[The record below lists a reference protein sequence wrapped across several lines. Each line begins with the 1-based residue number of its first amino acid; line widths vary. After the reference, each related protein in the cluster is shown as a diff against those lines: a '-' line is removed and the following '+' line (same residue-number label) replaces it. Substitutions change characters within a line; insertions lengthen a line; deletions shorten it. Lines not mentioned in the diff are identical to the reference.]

1 MRSTRI
7 CNDTLGEG
15 TSCRAQPRHDVPSP
29 NSSLLISRSTLL
41 PPEILAQLAP
51 TAADPRPVLLT
62 VAGPTAV
69 GKTALCVQ
77 LAQQFGTQIVSADS
91 RQFFRELSIG
101 TAKPTA
107 AEMQG
112 VPHHFIDSHSIREN
126 YSAGRFA
133 TDCLVRLAELFRH
146 HPLVIFTGGSGL
158 YVQAVTDG
166 LDELPTVPPGVRAQL
181 HAELAAHG
189 LPCLVAELAETDPV
203 AHARIDRQNPQR
215 VVRALEITRATG
227 QPFSSFHTTGAPA
240 ENPLFRNVK
249 VALTRNRE
257 QLYQRINLRVEHML
271 AAGLLAEAK
280 GLLPYRH
287 HHALQTVGYQ
297 EIFGFL
303 DGAYDWPETVRLLQ
317 RNTRRYAKRQLTWL
331 RRDPGYAWVEL

>member
-1 MRSTRI
+1 M
-7 CNDTLGEG
+7 LYYY
-15 TSCRAQPRHDVPSP
+15 AQFKPQNHPLLSP
-29 NSSLLISRSTLL
+29 H
-41 PPEILAQLAP
+41 ILAQLAP

-62 VAGPTAV
+62 IAGPTAV

-77 LAQQFGTQIVSADS
+77 LAQQFGTEIVSADS

-112 VPHHFIDSHSIREN
+112 VPHHFIDSHSISED

-133 TDCLVRLAELFRH
+133 TNCRAVLTGLFQQF
-146 HPLVIFTGGSGL
+146 PLVILTGGSGL

-166 LDELPTVPPGVRAQL
+166 LDGLPSVPPETRAQL
-181 HAELAAHG
+181 QAELAAHG
-189 LPCLVAELAETDPV
+189 LAHLVAELAATDPV
-203 AHARIDRQNPQR
+203 AHARIDQQNPQR

-227 QPFSSFHTTGAPA
+227 RPFSSFHTQSPAA

-249 VALTRNRE
+249 VALTRERDE
-257 QLYQRINLRVEHML
+257 LYQRINLRVEHML
-271 AAGLLAEAK
+271 AAGLLNEAR

-303 DGAYDWPETVRLLQ
+303 DGDYDWAEATRLLQ

-331 RRDPGYAWVEL
+331 RRDAAYHWVDLSEG

>member
-1 MRSTRI
+1 M
-7 CNDTLGEG
+7 
-15 TSCRAQPRHDVPSP
+15 
-29 NSSLLISRSTLL
+29 L
-41 PPEILAQLAP
+41 PPSLLAQLAT

-62 VAGPTAV
+62 IAGPTAV

-77 LAQQFGTQIVSADS
+77 LAQQFGTEIVSADS

-107 AEMQG
+107 AEMQN
-112 VPHHFIDSHSIREN
+112 VPHHFIDSHSISQD

-133 TDCLVRLAELFRH
+133 TDCLGVLTNLFQKF
-146 HPLVIFTGGSGL
+146 PLVILTGGSGL

-166 LDELPTVPPGVRAQL
+166 LDELPSVPPETRAQL

-189 LPCLVAELAETDPV
+189 LAPLVAELAETDPV
-203 AHARIDRQNPQR
+203 AHARIDQQNPQR

-227 QPFSSFHTTGAPA
+227 RPFSSFHTQSLAA

-249 VALTRNRE
+249 VALTRERDE
-257 QLYQRINLRVEHML
+257 LYQRINLRVEHML
-271 AAGLLAEAK
+271 TAGLLDEARA
-280 GLLPYRH
+280 LLPYRH

-297 EIFGFL
+297 EIFGFV
-303 DGAYDWPETVRLLQ
+303 DGEYDWAEAVRLLQ

-331 RRDPGYAWVEL
+331 RRDAAYQWVDLSEG

>member
-1 MRSTRI
+1 MT
-7 CNDTLGEG
+7 
-15 TSCRAQPRHDVPSP
+15 AKPRFQQTFSVP
-29 NSSLLISRSTLL
+29 LL
-41 PPEILAQLAP
+41 PPDILAQLVP

-62 VAGPTAV
+62 IAGPTAV

-77 LAQQFGTQIVSADS
+77 LAQHFHTEIVSADS

-101 TAKPTA
+101 TAKPTP

-112 VPHHFIDSHSIREN
+112 VPHHFIDSHSISED

-133 TDCLVRLAELFRH
+133 TDCLAVLGALFQKY
-146 HPLVIFTGGSGL
+146 PLVIFTGGSGL

-166 LDELPTVPPGVRAQL
+166 LDELPSVPPEVRARL

-189 LPCLVAELAETDPV
+189 LPPLVAELAATDPV
-203 AHARIDRQNPQR
+203 AHARIDQQNPQR

-227 QPFSSFHTTGAPA
+227 QPFSSFHTDGPPP

-249 VALTRNRE
+249 VALTRERE
-257 QLYQRINLRVEHML
+257 ALYQRINLRVEHML
-271 AAGLLAEAK
+271 EAGLLDEVRS
-280 GLLPYRH
+280 LLPYRH

-303 DGAYDWPETVRLLQ
+303 DGDYDWPEAVRLLQ
-317 RNTRRYAKRQLTWL
+317 RNTRRYAKRQMSWL
-331 RRDPGYAWVEL
+331 RRDAAYQWVDLSKIQTK

>member
-1 MRSTRI
+1 M
-7 CNDTLGEG
+7 
-15 TSCRAQPRHDVPSP
+15 
-29 NSSLLISRSTLL
+29 L
-41 PPEILAQLAP
+41 PDNILAQLTP

-77 LAQQFGTQIVSADS
+77 LARQFHTEIVSADS

-101 TAKPTA
+101 TAKPTPE
-107 AEMQG
+107 EMQG
-112 VPHHFIDSHSIREN
+112 VPHHFIDSHSIAED

-133 TDCLVRLAELFRH
+133 TDCLAVLRELFQQHR
-146 HPLVIFTGGSGL
+146 LVILTGGSGL

-166 LDELPTVPPGVRAQL
+166 LDELPSVPPEVRAQL
-181 HAELAAHG
+181 HTELAAHG
-189 LPCLVAELAETDPV
+189 LSHLVAELAETDPV
-203 AHARIDRQNPQR
+203 AHARIDQQNPQR

-227 QPFSSFHTTGAPA
+227 RPFSSFHSDGPPP

-249 VALTRNRE
+249 VALTRERE
-257 QLYQRINLRVEHML
+257 ALYQRINLRVEHML
-271 AAGLLAEAK
+271 AAGLLEEVRRV
-280 GLLPYRH
+280 LPYRH

-297 EIFGFL
+297 EIFGYL
-303 DGAYDWPETVRLLQ
+303 DGEYDWAEAVRLLQ

-331 RRDPGYAWVEL
+331 RRDPEYQWITVN

>member
-1 MRSTRI
+1 MSI
-7 CNDTLGEG
+7 PEL
-15 TSCRAQPRHDVPSP
+15 
-29 NSSLLISRSTLL
+29 SSQL
-41 PPEILAQLAP
+41 PPLGP

-62 VAGPTAV
+62 IAGPTAV

-77 LAQQFGTQIVSADS
+77 LAQHFQTEIVSADS

-101 TAKPTA
+101 TAKPTP

-112 VPHHFIDSHSIREN
+112 VPHHFIDSHSIGED

-133 TDCLVRLAELFRH
+133 TDCRAVLTTLFQQY
-146 HPLVIFTGGSGL
+146 PLVILTGGSGL

-166 LDELPTVPPGVRAQL
+166 LDELPAVPPEIRARL

-189 LPCLVAELAETDPV
+189 LPHLVAELAATDPV

-227 QPFSSFHTTGAPA
+227 RPFSSFHTHEPSPPD
-240 ENPLFRNVK
+240 PLFRTVK
-249 VALTRNRE
+249 VALTRERAE
-257 QLYQRINLRVEHML
+257 LYERINQRVEHML
-271 AAGLLAEAK
+271 AAGLLEEVR

-297 EIFGFL
+297 EIFGYL
-303 DGAYDWPETVRLLQ
+303 DGAYDWAEAVRLLQ

-331 RRDPGYAWVEL
+331 RRDAAYQWVELGK

>member
-1 MRSTRI
+1 M
-7 CNDTLGEG
+7 
-15 TSCRAQPRHDVPSP
+15 
-29 NSSLLISRSTLL
+29 L
-41 PPEILAQLAP
+41 PQSILAQLLP

-62 VAGPTAV
+62 IAGPTAV

-77 LAQQFGTQIVSADS
+77 LAQYFHTEIVSADS

-101 TAKPTA
+101 TAKPTPP
-107 AEMQG
+107 EMQG
-112 VPHHFIDSHSIREN
+112 VPHHFIDSHSISED

-133 TDCLVRLAELFRH
+133 TDCQAVLTTLFQKH
-146 HPLVIFTGGSGL
+146 ALVILTGGSGL

-166 LDELPTVPPGVRAQL
+166 LDELPSVPAEVRAQL
-181 HAELAAHG
+181 HAELVAHG
-189 LPCLVAELAETDPV
+189 LPHLVAELADTDPV
-203 AHARIDRQNPQR
+203 AHARIDQQNPQR

-227 QPFSSFHTTGAPA
+227 RPFSSFHTQSPAA

-249 VALTRNRE
+249 VALTRERE
-257 QLYQRINLRVEHML
+257 ELYQRINLRVEHML
-271 AAGLLAEAK
+271 AAGLLDEVR

-297 EIFGFL
+297 EIFGYL
-303 DGAYDWPETVRLLQ
+303 DGAYDWAEAVRLLQ

-331 RRDPGYAWVEL
+331 RRDAAYQWVDLSEPRT